1 MDSGFARS
9 LSSGRALR
17 GPVGAPRNDDEFAS
31 EQLEISTLRRT
42 LSSAIARERSILV
55 CRAGER
61 WRSSMNL
68 ADLNKVAL
76 AMVTPG
82 KGILAADESSGT
94 IKKRFDAIGVESTE
108 DSRRDYREM
117 LFRAKEAMS
126 KHISGVILYDE
137 TIWQNAKDG
146 TPLVK
151 LIEQSGAIPG
161 IKVDEGTQGLP
172 NCPGELVT
180 VGLDKLAERLKK
192 YYQRGARFAKWRAVI
207 DIGSHVPSMTAIR
220 VNAHALARYAA
231 LCQEAQIVPIVEPE
245 VLMDGDH
252 DIDRCYE
259 VTQRVLNKTFQ
270 ELRIQ
275 RVALEGMILKP
286 NMAISGKKSAKPSS
300 VEEVAEKTI
309 RLLKSCVPAAVPG
322 IAFLSGGQS
331 DEDATA
337 HLNAMNRIGGLPWR
351 LTFSYGRALQAAPQ
365 KAWSGKPENVAAG
378 QRAFT
383 HRARMNS
390 LASKGEWQADLE
402 KQKAA

>member
-1 MDSGFARS
+1 
-9 LSSGRALR
+9 
-17 GPVGAPRNDDEFAS
+17 
-31 EQLEISTLRRT
+31 
-42 LSSAIARERSILV
+42 
-55 CRAGER
+55 
-61 WRSSMNL
+61 MNL

-108 DSRRDYREM
+108 ETRRDYREM
-117 LFRAKEAMS
+117 LFRSQEAMS
-126 KHISGVILYDE
+126 KSISGVILYDE

-146 TPLVK
+146 TPLVR

-161 IKVDEGTQGLP
+161 IKVDEGTQDLP
-172 NCPGELVT
+172 NCPGELIT
-180 VGLDKLAERLKK
+180 AGLDKLAERLKK
-192 YYQRGARFAKWRAVI
+192 YYERGARFAKWRAVI
-207 DIGSHVPSMTAIR
+207 DIGNGTGGRSIPSMTAIH

-231 LCQEAQIVPIVEPE
+231 LCQAAQIVPIVEPE

-259 VTQRVLNKTFQ
+259 VTQRVLNKTFW
-270 ELRIQ
+270 ELRVQ

-286 NMAISGKKSAKPSS
+286 NMVIAGKKSAKPSS

-309 RLLKSCVPAAVPG
+309 RLLKACVPAAVPG

-337 HLNAMNRIGGLPWR
+337 HLNAMNRIGGLPSSLPWR

-365 KAWSGKPENVAAG
+365 KAWSGKSENVAAG

-383 HRARMNS
+383 HRARMNA
-390 LASKGEWQADLE
+390 LASKGEWETGLE
-402 KQKAA
+402 KKVA